1 MVSESQTCKEESRNE
16 LKKRKKYECGHYC
29 QNRAYI
35 LCPQLYCHRASVA
48 STAGVTA
55 SYIMTNT
62 RDDSCYITTNA
73 KSKLSTAVNGIA
85 GEHSPSAGDV
95 LQANQLVWVF
105 HGSCSSWQW
114 KLCPRQHPSF
124 PGFSNH
130 LRLVTT
136 EVFFFYCVAVALN
149 KPFRQLNPQVWIMV
163 RKSYESIEKEA
174 CFTIISLPYFNMV
187 TKRQESNSP
196 TSGCRLLKQD
206 VHELDLAADRASR
219 RELAWSATTFLF

>member
-1 MVSESQTCKEESRNE
+1 MTRAESEAVCTWTSPPTPPTMGSSSKTFTISTDEAGSSMVSESQTCKEESRNE

-105 HGSCSSWQW
+105 HGSCSSWQ
-114 KLCPRQHPSF
+114 
-124 PGFSNH
+124 
-130 LRLVTT
+130 
-136 EVFFFYCVAVALN
+136 
-149 KPFRQLNPQVWIMV
+149 
-163 RKSYESIEKEA
+163 
-174 CFTIISLPYFNMV
+174 
-187 TKRQESNSP
+187 
-196 TSGCRLLKQD
+196 
-206 VHELDLAADRASR
+206 
-219 RELAWSATTFLF
+219 